1 MAGAVRAATAAALL
15 ALLAACGPSGS
26 GLSSF
31 GSRGSAGPVGPIC
44 GERAIVG
51 QVVPRVDGRGACGIR
66 RPVKIHSVHG
76 VALSPQ
82 PTLTCE
88 TAGALSAWVESAA
101 KPEVARTGQSLAGL
115 DVAADYACRRRNSA
129 WRGELSEHAHGRA
142 IDISGFRMADGTTVS
157 VAEHWSGSAHSEM
170 LKRIHAAGCGP
181 FGTTLG
187 PGSDGYHE
195 DHFHYDVAR
204 HENGPYCR

>member
-1 MAGAVRAATAAALL
+1 MAGASRTVTAAALL

-26 GLSSF
+26 GLGSA

-66 RPVKIHSVHG
+66 RPVQVHSVHG

-88 TAGALSAWVESAA
+88 TAGALSTWVEGAA

-115 DVAADYACRRRNSA
+115 DVAASYACRNRNRA
-129 WRGELSEHAHGRA
+129 RRGELSEHASGRA
-142 IDISGFRMADGTTVS
+142 IDISGFRMADGTSVS
-157 VAEHWSGSAHSEM
+157 VAEDWSGSAHSEM

-195 DHFHYDVAR
+195 DHLHYDVAR
-204 HENGPYCR
+204 HDNGPYCR